1 MTLFT
6 ITHNV
11 IDMSHDLSIQ
21 MKKGLLD
28 LCALSLVAKK
38 ERYGYELAEVL
49 ARKTDSSI
57 GTIYPILRKMKEAGL
72 VTTRLSE
79 DSGGPPRKYYCITDE
94 GRAILQEATS
104 TWTNLSNTVNS
115 IVKE

>member
-1 MTLFT
+1 MR
-6 ITHNV
+6 
-11 IDMSHDLSIQ
+11 HDLSIQ

-28 LCALSLVAKK
+28 LCALSLLAKK

-49 ARKTDSSI
+49 ADKTDSSI

-79 DSGGPPRKYYCITDE
+79 DSGGPPRKYYFITNE
-94 GRAILQEATS
+94 GREILKEAKS
-104 TWTNLSNTVNS
+104 NWMSLSSAVNE
-115 IVKE
+115 ILEE